1 MSEFIK
7 VARVDDIPPGERMW
21 FEFEEETVVIFNV
34 DGEFYCIADLCTHD
48 GGPLED
54 GELFGYEVECPRHG
68 ARFDIR
74 TGEAVRLPAVVDIP
88 TYAVKV
94 EGEFIFVESPDD
106 Y

>member
-7 VARVDDIPPGERMW
+7 VARVEDIPPGERMW
-21 FEFEEETVVIFNV
+21 FDFDEETVIVFNV

-74 TGEAVRLPAVVDIP
+74 TGAAVQLPAVVGVP
-88 TYAVKV
+88 SYAVKV
-94 EGEFIFVESPDD
+94 EGEFILVESPDD